1 MRKRDTPITI
11 RVTSEEKKMLE
22 RKAKKCGQSLSA
34 YLRTVGLNKNI
45 SVAPP
50 PELET
55 IYKQATTFDNRRF
68 ANLALKALQHYG
80 GDDIGDNKDM
90 DN

>member
-1 MRKRDTPITI
+1 MQKRDILI
-11 RVTSEEKKMLE
+11 NLRVSQEEKRIIE
-22 RKAKKCGQSLSA
+22 RKAKQCGMSLSA
-34 YLRTVGLNKNI
+34 YLRSVGLGKDVT
-45 SVAPP
+45 VAPP

-55 IYKQATTFDNRRF
+55 IYKQATNFGNSRF

>member
-1 MRKRDTPITI
+1 MQKRDILI
-11 RVTSEEKKMLE
+11 NLRVSPEEKKILE

-34 YLRTVGLNKNI
+34 YLRTVGLDKNI

-50 PELET
+50 PELKT
-55 IYKQATTFDNRRF
+55 IYKQAVNFCNSRF

-80 GDDIGDNKDM
+80 GDDVGDNKDM
-90 DN
+90 GD

>member
-1 MRKRDTPITI
+1 MRKRTVPITI

-22 RKAKKCGQSLSA
+22 RKSKKCGQSLSA
-34 YLRTVGLNKNI
+34 YLRTVGLGKDVT
-45 SVAPP
+45 VAPP

-55 IYKQATTFDNRRF
+55 IYKQANTFNLPRF
-68 ANLALKALQHYG
+68 ANLALKALQQYG

>member
-1 MRKRDTPITI
+1 MRKRNTPITI
-11 RVTSEEKKMLE
+11 RITPEEKKMLE

-34 YLRTVGLNKNI
+34 YLRTVGLNKSI

-55 IYKQATTFDNRRF
+55 IYKQASNFGNSRF

-80 GDDIGDNKDM
+80 GDEDGNDKNMGD
-90 DN
+90 